1 MPETI
6 DTLFV
11 QQWRNTMIVLSQ
23 QKDSRLGETTIPP
36 IDVIGEYF
44 YWERIGATEAIDL
57 VTRHDDTPNIEQDHS
72 RRRATA
78 TPKVWATLLDRADQV
93 RMLVDPRTYY
103 NQVARMA
110 MLRAKDRLIIAALE
124 GSAWAG
130 KSGTVEVALP
140 AAQKIAHGGVGLTIT
155 KILQAKESLDTDEVD
170 PDQPRYMVTSA
181 QQITNLLGTTEVTS
195 SDYNTVKALAAGQV
209 NDFCGF
215 QFIRTQL
222 LTKSGTTRFC
232 YAYAKGAI
240 GFGILDDITAEI
252 DRRSDKNYAWQVY
265 LSMDMGATRVEDEQV
280 MQIGCTEA

>member
-44 YWERIGATEAIDL
+44 YWERIGSTEAIDL

-78 TPKVWATLLDRADQV
+78 TPKVWATLLDKADQV
-93 RMLVDPRTYY
+93 RMLVDPRSYY
-103 NQVARMA
+103 NQIARMA
-110 MLRAKDRLIIAALE
+110 MLRAKDTLIITALE

-130 KSGTVEVALP
+130 KAGTVEVPLP
-140 AAQKIAHGGVGLTIT
+140 AAQKIAHGGVGLTIS
-155 KILQAKESLDTDEVD
+155 KILSAKEMLDTDEVD
-170 PDQPRYMVTSA
+170 PDMPRYMVTSA
-181 QQITNLLGTTEVTS
+181 QQVTNLLGTTEVTS

-209 NDFCGF
+209 NSFAGF
-215 QFIRTQL
+215 EFIRTQL

-232 YAYAKGAI
+232 YAYAKGAV

-252 DRRSDKNYAWQVY
+252 DRRPDKNYAWQTY
-265 LSMDMGATRVEDEQV
+265 LGMDMGTTRVEDEQV
-280 MQIGCTEA
+280 IQIGCTES